1 MKTYFIGTV
10 LLTLLVGL
18 HTQSHAQDT
27 SFTTYSAYK
36 KALKGYPN
44 IKIVPEQTSALV
56 REERNITYC
65 KVGDRELKL
74 DAFYPVKKSLK
85 NLPAIV
91 IIHGGGWRS
100 GNRAQHIPLAQ
111 HLAAMGYACFT
122 VGYRL
127 SEEALY
133 PAGVADV
140 KSAIRWIKRNNK
152 RFKVDDNKITA
163 LGFSAGGQMAVLTGV
178 TPGRKEFDTGCLKE
192 VSDEV
197 QAIIDIDGTL
207 SFVHPESGEGD
218 DSKKPSAAT
227 LWFGASKVQNPSLWV
242 SASPLT
248 YAGKQTPPIL
258 FINSSIERM
267 HAGRNDFVAKLNE
280 AKVYSEVHTFPDSP
294 HAFCLFD
301 PWFEPT
307 VNYIDKFMK
316 RIFD

>member
-1 MKTYFIGTV
+1 MKTYFIGTF

-36 KALKGYPN
+36 KALKGYPD
-44 IKIVPEQTSALV
+44 IKIVPERTSAHV
-56 REERNITYC
+56 KEERNVTYC

-133 PAGVADV
+133 PAGVTDV
-140 KSAIRWIKRNNK
+140 KSAIRWIKRNNR
-152 RFKVDDNKITA
+152 RFKVDVNKVTA

-178 TPGRKEFDTGCLKE
+178 TSGRKEFDTGCLKE

-197 QAIIDIDGTL
+197 QAIVDIDGTL

-227 LWFGASKVQNPSLWV
+227 LWFGVSKVQNPSLWV

-248 YAGKQTPPIL
+248 YAGKDTPPIL
-258 FINSSIERM
+258 LINSSIDRM
-267 HAGRNDFVAKLNE
+267 HAGRNDFIAKLNE
-280 AKVYSEVHTFPDSP
+280 AKVYSEVHTCPDSP

-301 PWFEPT
+301 L
-307 VNYIDKFMK
+307 
-316 RIFD
+316 